1 MLIKS
6 DNFNLKQIADSGQCF
21 RFNETGDG
29 SFRIIAF
36 SRILTLRQQGQN
48 IELSC
53 DEEEWNGLWRE
64 YFDMDTDYSAI
75 GRMITESDDK
85 YLMEAY
91 NYGSGIRILKQDLFE
106 TIISFMISQNNNI
119 PRIKSSIEKICTK
132 AGIAIMHDEE
142 SKTEALEDDALY
154 AFPLPG
160 QVDPE
165 MFMDK
170 SLGLGYRSEYL
181 KDMYIL
187 VENNPEWLTLLKGL
201 SYEDALREL
210 LKIRGIGK
218 KVANCICL
226 FSLHHVEAFPID
238 THIKQIISEHYP
250 DGFRP
255 EKYKGVAG
263 IVQQYMFYHH
273 LKHYNESLKSHI

>member
-1 MLIKS
+1 MLINS
-6 DNFNLKQIADSGQCF
+6 DNLDLKQIADSGQCF

-36 SRILTLRQQGQN
+36 SRILTLRQQEQN

-53 DEEEWNGLWRE
+53 DEEEWNSLWCE

-132 AGIAIMHDEE
+132 AGIAI
-142 SKTEALEDDALY
+142 KTESLEDDALY

-170 SLGLGYRSEYL
+170 NLGLGYRSEYL
-181 KDMYIL
+181 RDMYIF
-187 VENNPEWLTLLKGL
+187 VENNPEWLILLKKL
-201 SYEDALREL
+201 SYEDAMREL

-250 DGFRP
+250 DEFRP

-273 LKHYNESLKSHI
+273 LKH

>member
-6 DNFNLKQIADSGQCF
+6 DNFNLKQIAESGQCF
-21 RFNETGDG
+21 RFNEMGDG

-53 DEEEWNGLWRE
+53 DEEEWNSLWHE

-85 YLMEAY
+85 YLTEAY
-91 NYGSGIRILKQDLFE
+91 NYGSGIRILRQDIFE

-132 AGIAIMHDEE
+132 AGIKILDG
-142 SKTEALEDDALY
+142 DAAY

-170 SLGLGYRSEYL
+170 RLGLGYRSEYL

-201 SYEDALREL
+201 SYEDAMREL
-210 LKIRGIGK
+210 LKIRGIGN
-218 KVANCICL
+218 KVANCVCL
-226 FSLHHVEAFPID
+226 FGLHHVEAFPID

-263 IVQQYMFYHH
+263 TVQQYMFYHH
-273 LKHYNESLKSHI
+273 LNH